1 MKNPPTNPWNRLTAA
16 ARRAPGAAA
25 PSESA
30 TSAEVMPVGFATRVV
45 ARAELGGG
53 GGLLSGLVFERFAAR
68 ALGLAGA
75 CALTMALWGGLPSL
89 AEAGATVD
97 TALIADG
104 YLDPV
109 GSILEAVQP

>member
-1 MKNPPTNPWNRLTAA
+1 MKNSSNTPWNRLTAA
-16 ARRAPGAAA
+16 ARRAPVAGSA
-25 PSESA
+25 SEAKSI
-30 TSAEVMPVGFATRVV
+30 VMPVGFATRVV

-75 CALTMALWGGLPSL
+75 CALTMAVWGGLPAT
-89 AEAGATVD
+89 AEAGAATD
-97 TALIADG
+97 AALIAEG